1 MTMTARALKGLGIIG
16 ATGDVSV
23 LKRFDDGD
31 KVADY
36 AKESAAV
43 LVQEGLI
50 VGTGGGKLLSP
61 ESKTTRAEMAVLM
74 YRIYNK

>member
-1 MTMTARALKGLGIIG
+1 
-16 ATGDVSV
+16 
-23 LKRFDDGD
+23 
-31 KVADY
+31 
-36 AKESAAV
+36 
-43 LVQEGLI
+43 VQEGLI